1 MSLNPLEIARAFGA
15 PVFDGVD
22 GNAGT
27 RDILFEKGHVRVR
40 YGVVESERYKG
51 EKVLRVEKVERGNVR
66 RPRVGEI
73 FG

>member
-1 MSLNPLEIARAFGA
+1 MSLNPIEIARAFGA
-15 PVFDGVD
+15 PIFDGVD

-27 RDILFEKGHVRVR
+27 RVILFEKGHVKVR

-51 EKVLRVEKVERGNVR
+51 EKVLRVDEVDRVNVR
-66 RPRVGEI
+66 VPRGEEI